1 MTDKNLTWREVPD
14 ITGIPGWS
22 RHVGF
27 TVTKE
32 PGDAPA
38 VTIWA
43 ARLETG
49 NQTFQLNRQSLPNV
63 VELEAIVSEEI
74 EGEDHQ
80 AALELSQ
87 PDRGYDAFGSTMHA
101 LGALR

>member
-14 ITGIPGWS
+14 VTGIQGWS
-22 RHVGF
+22 LHVGF

-43 ARLETG
+43 AQLETG
-49 NQTFQLNRQSLPNV
+49 AETFYLSRRSLPNV
-63 VELEAIVSEEI
+63 AELEAIVSEEI

-80 AALELSQ
+80 AALELSH
-87 PDRGYDAFGSTMHA
+87 PDRSYDAFGATLHT
-101 LGALR
+101 LGAL